1 MSDVVER
8 TLSALPGL
16 LGQHEAGGG
25 LGGPAGGP
33 GRASASSRLGSLIRS
48 ITALTSKHVGQPARG
63 GEGGRQRGLESGLD
77 VLGARALP
85 ARSGGG
91 GAAALASAF
100 GGSGRGGE
108 RRRRLM
114 KECMVRL
121 IYCEM
126 LGYEASFGYIHAIKL
141 AQQGNLLEKRVG
153 YLAISLFL
161 HENHELLLL
170 LVNTVVKD
178 LQSTNLV
185 EVCMALT
192 VVSQIFPREMIP
204 AVLPL
209 IEDKLQHS
217 KEIIRRKAVQALYK
231 FYLIAPNQVQHIH
244 DKFRKALCDR
254 DVGVM
259 AASLHIYLQMIKENS
274 SGYKDLAGSF
284 VTILKQVVGGKLP
297 IDFNYHSVPAPWLQI
312 QLLRILG
319 LLGKD
324 DLRTSELMYDVLD
337 ESLRR
342 AEINHNI
349 TYAILFECVQTI
361 YTIHP
366 KSELLEK
373 AAKCIGKFVLSSKIN
388 LKYLGL
394 KALTYVIQQDPNL
407 ALQHQ
412 MTIIECLDHP
422 DPIIKRETLEL
433 LYRITNGQNVVVIVQ
448 KMLDYLKQSKEE
460 YTIISLAGKVAELA
474 EKYAPDN
481 EWFIQTMNAV
491 FSVGGDVVYSDIPN
505 NFLRLLAEGFEDGKE
520 DEQLR
525 LYAVQSYLAL
535 LEEEDAFY
543 PQKFLQVMSWVLG
556 EYSCLV
562 TGVDPETILTR
573 LHRLLK
579 KAFVTPE
586 TKAWIM
592 AAVTKIAS
600 RTSSS
605 KTVDKII
612 QEFSTSLDTCMR
624 QCAFE
629 LKHLCE
635 DKVLMKNLL
644 PFDASCNDIVVDA
657 SLSFLDGFVAEGL
670 GRGAAPYKPQHQR
683 QEEKLSQ
690 EKALNFEPYG
700 LSFASSMSSSG
711 FTGRQSPTGLSFG
724 SDTSG
729 NSADTGHKET
739 NSLKLDGVR
748 KLWGKEGY
756 LPKKENKIG
765 KEDEPLT
772 VPCGGLLAG
781 HVSDPP
787 VSQSDQAARL
797 SEEEKEKQQLAST
810 LFVGLGSNAG
820 VSLMGKADLAT
831 QKFKRKSKMN
841 ETQNTEETPDIQ
853 TSAALALGPLLDTLP
868 SNKEGSEDVEHAR
881 LGEASLCSSDTHLAS
896 DDLASG
902 KPQYLKDGLNNKLLD
917 SRLSSSSL
925 FADSNMEVFHPLPN
939 AECESASKILLGPS
953 LPGELAELPHSEVV
967 ELCQSGD
974 LALHSC
980 KVWTDDSLLLTMFV
994 SNKSTSALNAVNL
1007 VFEKAE
1013 HFQIL
1018 ERPAYHFS
1026 VIEAQSVEHCQH
1038 RVQMDKICTQGILSG
1053 SISYQSEMETCLQ
1066 FSVTL
1071 SLLDFIRPME
1081 MTTEDFGKLWL
1092 SLSNDVK
1099 QNVKMSSSQDSFSAA
1114 LNTLQQKLKLHI
1126 VDIIGNEGILACQ
1139 LLPSVPCLLHCRI
1152 HAGMLALWFRSPCS
1166 ALPDSLLYQCQK
1178 VMEES

>member
-8 TLSALPGL
+8 TLSVLPGL
-16 LGQHEAGGG
+16 LGQHDPGVGPGG
-25 LGGPAGGP
+25 AGGP
-33 GRASASSRLGSLIRS
+33 GRVSATSRLGSLIRS
-48 ITALTSKHVGQPARG
+48 ITALTSKHEEEKLIQQELTSLKATV
-63 GEGGRQRGLESGLD
+63 
-77 VLGARALP
+77 
-85 ARSGGG
+85 
-91 GAAALASAF
+91 SAPTTTL
-100 GGSGRGGE
+100 
-108 RRRRLM
+108 RLM

-126 LGYEASFGYIHAIKL
+126 LGYESSFGYIHAIKL

-153 YLAISLFL
+153 YLAVSLFL

-192 VVSQIFPREMIP
+192 IVSQIFPREMIP

-254 DVGVM
+254 DAGVM

-274 SGYKDLAGSF
+274 SGYKDLTGSF

-324 DLRTSELMYDVLD
+324 DPRTSELMYDVLD

-349 TYAILFECVQTI
+349 TY
-361 YTIHP
+361 
-366 KSELLEK
+366 
-373 AAKCIGKFVLSSKIN
+373 
-388 LKYLGL
+388 GL

-433 LYRITNGQNVVVIVQ
+433 LYRITNGQNVIVIVQ
-448 KMLDYLKQSKEE
+448 KMLDYLKESKEE
-460 YTIISLAGKVAELA
+460 YAIINLVGKIAELA

-491 FSVGGDVVYSDIPN
+491 FSVGGDVVHPDIPN
-505 NFLRLLAEGFEDGKE
+505 NFLRLLAEGFDDRKE
-520 DEQLR
+520 DDQLR
-525 LYAVQSYLAL
+525 MYAVQSYLAL
-535 LEEEDAFY
+535 LEEEDALY

-556 EYSCLV
+556 EYSSLV
-562 TGVDPETILTR
+562 TDVDPEVILTK
-573 LHRLLK
+573 LHSLLK
-579 KAFVTPE
+579 KTVITSE
-586 TKAWIM
+586 TKMWIM

-600 RTSSS
+600 HTSCS
-605 KTVDKII
+605 KIVDRLI
-612 QEFSTSLDTCMR
+612 QEFSNSLDTCMR
-624 QCAFE
+624 QYAFE

-635 DKVLMKNLL
+635 DKALMRNLL
-644 PFDASCNDIVVDA
+644 PFDGSCNDMVVDA

-670 GRGAAPYKPQHQR
+670 GRGAAPYKPHHQR

-700 LSFASSMSSSG
+700 LSFVSSVSSSG
-711 FTGRQSPTGLSFG
+711 VTGRQSPTGLSFG

-729 NSADTGHKET
+729 NSAETGHKET
-739 NSLKLDGVR
+739 NTLKLEGVR
-748 KLWGKEGY
+748 RLWGKEGY
-756 LPKKENKIG
+756 LPKKENKVG
-765 KEDEPLT
+765 KENEPQT
-772 VPCGGLLAG
+772 VSCGSLLG
-781 HVSDPP
+781 GQVGDPP
-787 VSQSDQAARL
+787 ALRSDQVASL
-797 SEEEKEKQQLAST
+797 SEEDKEKQQLAST
-810 LFVGLGSNAG
+810 LFIGLGSNAG
-820 VSLMGKADLAT
+820 VSLMGKADTAT
-831 QKFKRKSKMN
+831 QKFKRKSKIN
-841 ETQNTEETPDIQ
+841 ETQSSEEASDFQ
-853 TSAALALGPLLDTLP
+853 NSAASDFGPLLDTVP
-868 SNKEGSEDVEHAR
+868 INMEDCEGDIRTR
-881 LGEASLCSSDTHLAS
+881 LRKASLCSSDIVEDNLAFETPQS
-896 DDLASG
+896 LKKSGLDDRL
-902 KPQYLKDGLNNKLLD
+902 PD
-917 SRLSSSSL
+917 SRLSQSSL
-925 FADSNMEVFHPLPN
+925 FADSNIEIFQPSQN
-939 AECESASKILLGPS
+939 AQCESASKTPLVPCLS
-953 LPGELAELPHSEVV
+953 EELEELTHSEVV
-967 ELCQSGD
+967 ELCQSD
-974 LALHSC
+974 ALALYLC
-980 KVWTDDSLLLTMFV
+980 KVWTDDSLLLVVFV
-994 SNKSTSALNAVNL
+994 SNKTTSALNAVNL
-1007 VFEKAE
+1007 VFEEAE

-1018 ERPAYHFS
+1018 ESTAYQFP
-1026 VIEAQSVEHCQH
+1026 VIEAQNVECCQK
-1038 RVQMDKICTQGILSG
+1038 RVWMDKICTQGILSG
-1053 SISYQSEMETCLQ
+1053 SVNYQSEMETRLE
-1066 FSVTL
+1066 FSITL
-1071 SLLDFIRPME
+1071 SLVDFIRPME

-1099 QNVKMSSSQDSFSAA
+1099 QNIRMSSSQDSLPAA
-1114 LNTLQQKLKLHI
+1114 LSTLQQKLKLHI

-1139 LLPSVPCLLHCRI
+1139 LLPSVPCLLHCRT
-1152 HAGMLALWFRSPCS
+1152 HSGMLALWFRSPCS
-1166 ALPDSLLYQCQK
+1166 ALPDGLLYQCQK

>member
-16 LGQHEAGGG
+16 LGQHDSGAGPGG
-25 LGGPAGGP
+25 AGGP
-33 GRASASSRLGSLIRS
+33 GRVSASSRLGSLIRS
-48 ITALTSKHVGQPARG
+48 ITALTSKH
-63 GEGGRQRGLESGLD
+63 
-77 VLGARALP
+77 
-85 ARSGGG
+85 
-91 GAAALASAF
+91 
-100 GGSGRGGE
+100 
-108 RRRRLM
+108 RLM

-126 LGYEASFGYIHAIKL
+126 LGYESSFGYIHAIKL

-153 YLAISLFL
+153 YLAVSLFL

-254 DVGVM
+254 DAGVM

-274 SGYKDLAGSF
+274 SGYKDLTGSF
-284 VTILKQVVGGKLP
+284 VTILKQVVGGKLSA
-297 IDFNYHSVPAPWLQI
+297 DFNYHSVPAPWLQI

-324 DLRTSELMYDVLD
+324 DPRTSELMYDVLD

-361 YTIHP
+361 YTICP

-373 AAKCIGKFVLSSKIN
+373 AAKCIGKFVLSPKIN

-448 KMLDYLKQSKEE
+448 KMLDYLKERFDDAEE
-460 YTIISLAGKVAELA
+460 
-474 EKYAPDN
+474 DH
-481 EWFIQTMNAV
+481 
-491 FSVGGDVVYSDIPN
+491 
-505 NFLRLLAEGFEDGKE
+505 
-520 DEQLR
+520 QLR
-525 LYAVQSYLAL
+525 MYAVQSYVAL
-535 LEEEDAFY
+535 LEEEDKLY

-556 EYSCLV
+556 EYFSLV
-562 TGVDPETILTR
+562 TDVDPEVILTK
-573 LHRLLK
+573 LHSLLK
-579 KAFVTPE
+579 KTFVTSE

-600 RTSSS
+600 HTSCS
-605 KTVDKII
+605 KTVDELI
-612 QEFSTSLDTCMR
+612 QELSSSLDTCLR
-624 QCAFE
+624 QYAFE

-635 DKVLMKNLL
+635 DKALMKSLL
-644 PFDASCNDIVVDA
+644 PFDASCTDLVVDA

-670 GRGAAPYKPQHQR
+670 AHGAAPYKPHHQR

-700 LSFASSMSSSG
+700 LSFASSVSSSG
-711 FTGRQSPTGLSFG
+711 VTGRQSPTGLSFG

-729 NSADTGHKET
+729 NSAETGHKDT
-739 NSLKLDGVR
+739 NSLKLEGVR

-756 LPKKENKIG
+756 LPKKENKMG
-765 KEDEPLT
+765 KGNEPQT
-772 VPCGGLLAG
+772 VPCGSLLAG
-781 HVSDPP
+781 QVGEPP
-787 VSQSDQAARL
+787 ALQPDQGASL
-797 SEEEKEKQQLAST
+797 SEEDKEKQQLAST
-810 LFVGLGSNAG
+810 LFLGLGSSAG
-820 VSLMGKADLAT
+820 VSLMGRADTAT
-831 QKFKRKSKMN
+831 QKFKRKSKIN
-841 ETQNTEETPDIQ
+841 GTQQLSEQASDLQN
-853 TSAALALGPLLDTLP
+853 SAASDFGPLLDTVP
-868 SNKEGSEDVEHAR
+868 ISMEDSEGSMHTR
-881 LGEASLCSSDTHLAS
+881 LRKAPPCSSVEDNLAFETPQS
-896 DDLASG
+896 LRKSMLDD
-902 KPQYLKDGLNNKLLD
+902 
-917 SRLSSSSL
+917 RLSANRLSQSSL
-925 FADSNMEVFHPLPN
+925 FADSNIEIFQPSPS
-939 AECESASKILLGPS
+939 APCESAGETPLVPS
-953 LPGELAELPHSEVV
+953 LPEELEELPHSEVV
-967 ELCQSGD
+967 GLCQSD
-974 LALHSC
+974 ALALHLC
-980 KVWTDDSLLLTMFV
+980 KVWTDDSLLLIVFV
-994 SNKSTSALNAVNL
+994 SNKTTSALCAVNL
-1007 VFEKAE
+1007 VFEETE

-1018 ERPAYHFS
+1018 ESATSQFP
-1026 VIEAQSVEHCQH
+1026 VIEAQSVEHCQKGM
-1038 RVQMDKICTQGILSG
+1038 RMNKVCTQAILSG
-1053 SISYQSEMETCLQ
+1053 SVGYQSEMETRLE

-1071 SLLDFIRPME
+1071 SLMDFIRPME

-1099 QNVKMSSSQDSFSAA
+1099 QNIKMSSCQDSLSAA
-1114 LNTLQQKLKLHI
+1114 LDTLQQKLKLHR

-1139 LLPSVPCLLHCRI
+1139 LLPSVPCLLHCRT
-1152 HAGMLALWFRSPCS
+1152 HSGMLALWFRSPCA
-1166 ALPDSLLYQCQK
+1166 ALPDGLLYQCQK

>member
-8 TLSALPGL
+8 TLSVLPGL
-16 LGQHEAGGG
+16 LRQHEPGAVPGG
-25 LGGPAGGP
+25 AGGP
-33 GRASASSRLGSLIRS
+33 GRVSATSRLGSLIRS
-48 ITALTSKHVGQPARG
+48 ITALTSKHEEEKLIQQELTSLKATV
-63 GEGGRQRGLESGLD
+63 
-77 VLGARALP
+77 
-85 ARSGGG
+85 
-91 GAAALASAF
+91 SAPTTTL
-100 GGSGRGGE
+100 
-108 RRRRLM
+108 RLM

-126 LGYEASFGYIHAIKL
+126 LGYESSFGYIHAIKL

-153 YLAISLFL
+153 YLAVSLFL
-161 HENHELLLL
+161 HENDELLLL

-254 DVGVM
+254 DAGVM

-274 SGYKDLAGSF
+274 SGYKDLTGSF

-324 DLRTSELMYDVLD
+324 DPRTSELMYDVLD

-349 TYAILFECVQTI
+349 TYAILFECVQTV

-373 AAKCIGKFVLSSKIN
+373 AAKCIGKFVLSPKIN

-433 LYRITNGQNVVVIVQ
+433 LYRITNGHNVIVIVQ
-448 KMLDYLKQSKEE
+448 KMLDYLKESKEE
-460 YTIISLAGKVAELA
+460 YAIINLVGKIAELA

-491 FSVGGDVVYSDIPN
+491 FSVGGDVVHPDIPN
-505 NFLRLLAEGFEDGKE
+505 NFLRLLAEGFDDGKE
-520 DEQLR
+520 DDQLR
-525 LYAVQSYLAL
+525 VYAVKSYLTL
-535 LEEEDAFY
+535 LEEEDALY

-556 EYSCLV
+556 EYSSLV
-562 TGVDPETILTR
+562 TDVDPEVILAK
-573 LHRLLK
+573 LHSLLK
-579 KAFVTPE
+579 KTFVTSE
-586 TKAWIM
+586 TKVWIM

-600 RTSSS
+600 HTSYS
-605 KTVDKII
+605 KTVDKLI
-612 QEFSTSLDTCMR
+612 QEFSNSLDTCMR
-624 QCAFE
+624 QFAFE

-635 DKVLMKNLL
+635 DKALMKNLL
-644 PFDASCNDIVVDA
+644 PFDASCTDMVVDA
-657 SLSFLDGFVAEGL
+657 SLSFLDGFVSEGL
-670 GRGAAPYKPQHQR
+670 GRGAAPYKPHHQR

-700 LSFASSMSSSG
+700 LSFAASVSSSG
-711 FTGRQSPTGLSFG
+711 ITGRQSPTGLSFG
-724 SDTSG
+724 SDMSG
-729 NSADTGHKET
+729 NSGETGHKET
-739 NSLKLDGVR
+739 NTLKLEGVH

-756 LPKKENKIG
+756 LPKKENKVG
-765 KEDEPLT
+765 KENEPQT
-772 VPCGGLLAG
+772 VSCGSLLARQVG
-781 HVSDPP
+781 DPP
-787 VSQSDQAARL
+787 ASRSDQVARL
-797 SEEEKEKQQLAST
+797 SEEDKEKQQLAST
-810 LFVGLGSNAG
+810 LFIGLGSSAG
-820 VSLMGKADLAT
+820 VSLLGKADTAT
-831 QKFKRKSKMN
+831 QKFKRKSKIN
-841 ETQNTEETPDIQ
+841 ETQNSEEASDFQ
-853 TSAALALGPLLDTLP
+853 NSASSDFGPLLDTVPINLEDC
-868 SNKEGSEDVEHAR
+868 EGNIHTR
-881 LGEASLCSSDTHLAS
+881 LRKVSLCSSDIVEDNLAFETPQS
-896 DDLASG
+896 LKKSGLDDRLS
-902 KPQYLKDGLNNKLLD
+902 D
-917 SRLSSSSL
+917 SRLSQSSL
-925 FADSNMEVFHPLPN
+925 FADSNIEIFLPSPS
-939 AECESASKILLGPS
+939 AHCESASKIPLVPS
-953 LPGELAELPHSEVV
+953 LPEELQQLTHSEVV
-967 ELCQSGD
+967 ELCQSD
-974 LALHSC
+974 ALALYLC
-980 KVWTDDSLLLTMFV
+980 KVWTDDSLLLSVFV
-994 SNKSTSALNAVNL
+994 SNKTNSALNAVNL
-1007 VFEKAE
+1007 MFEEAE

-1018 ERPAYHFS
+1018 ESPTYQFP
-1026 VIEAQSVEHCQH
+1026 VIEARSVERCEKC
-1038 RVQMDKICTQGILSG
+1038 VWMDKICTQGILSG
-1053 SISYQSEMETCLQ
+1053 SINYQSEMDTRLE

-1071 SLLDFIRPME
+1071 SLLDFIRPMA

-1099 QNVKMSSSQDSFSAA
+1099 QNIRMSRSQDSLSAA

-1139 LLPSVPCLLHCRI
+1139 LLPSVPCLLHCRT
-1152 HAGMLALWFRSPCS
+1152 HSGMLALWFRSPCS
-1166 ALPDSLLYQCQK
+1166 ALPDGLLYQCQK

>member
-8 TLSALPGL
+8 TLSALPRL
-16 LGQHEAGGG
+16 LGQQELGAG
-25 LGGPAGGP
+25 LGGPVGP
-33 GRASASSRLGSLIRS
+33 GRVSPTSRLGSLIRS
-48 ITALTSKHVGQPARG
+48 ITALTSKHEEEKLIQQ
-63 GEGGRQRGLESGLD
+63 E
-77 VLGARALP
+77 
-85 ARSGGG
+85 
-91 GAAALASAF
+91 LANLKATVSAP
-100 GGSGRGGE
+100 STTL
-108 RRRRLM
+108 RLM

-126 LGYEASFGYIHAIKL
+126 LGYESSFGYIHAIKL

-153 YLAISLFL
+153 YLAVSLFL

-254 DVGVM
+254 DAGVM
-259 AASLHIYLQMIKENS
+259 AASLPIYLQMIKENS
-274 SGYKDLAGSF
+274 SEYKDLTGSF

-297 IDFNYHSVPAPWLQI
+297 VDFNYHSVPAPWLQI

-324 DLRTSELMYDVLD
+324 DPRTSELIYDVLD

-342 AEINHNI
+342 AELNHNI

-373 AAKCIGKFVLSSKIN
+373 AAKCIGKFVLSPKIN
-388 LKYLGL
+388 LKYLGI
-394 KALTYVIQQDPNL
+394 KALTYVVQQDPNL
-407 ALQHQ
+407 VLQQQ

-448 KMLDYLKQSKEE
+448 KMLDYLKESKEE
-460 YTIISLAGKVAELA
+460 YTVINLVGKIAELA

-491 FSVGGDVVYSDIPN
+491 FSVGGDVVHRDIPN
-505 NFLRLLAEGFEDGKE
+505 NFLRLLAEGFDDGKE
-520 DEQLR
+520 DAQLR
-525 LYAVQSYLAL
+525 MYAVQSYLTL
-535 LEEEDAFY
+535 LEEEDALY
-543 PQKFLQVMSWVLG
+543 SQKFLQVMSWVLG
-556 EYSCLV
+556 EYSSLAAD
-562 TGVDPETILTR
+562 VDPEVILTK
-573 LHRLLK
+573 LHGLLK
-579 KAFVTPE
+579 KSFVTSE

-605 KTVDKII
+605 KTVDKLI
-612 QEFSTSLDTCMR
+612 QEFSNSLDTCVR
-624 QCAFE
+624 QYAFE

-635 DKVLMKNLL
+635 DKALMKNLL
-644 PFDASCNDIVVDA
+644 PFDASYTDMVVDA
-657 SLSFLDGFVAEGL
+657 SLSFLDEFVAEGL
-670 GRGAAPYKPQHQR
+670 GHGAAPYKTHHQR

-700 LSFASSMSSSG
+700 LSFASSVSSSG
-711 FTGRQSPTGLSFG
+711 IMGRQSPTGLSFG
-724 SDTSG
+724 SDMSG
-729 NSADTGHKET
+729 NSAETGHKET
-739 NSLKLDGVR
+739 NTLKLEGVR

-756 LPKKENKIG
+756 LPKKENKVG
-765 KEDEPLT
+765 KENEPQT
-772 VPCGGLLAG
+772 DSCGSLLAARVG
-781 HVSDPP
+781 DPP
-787 VSQSDQAARL
+787 ALRSDQGGSF
-797 SEEEKEKQQLAST
+797 SEEDKEKQQLALS
-810 LFVGLGSNAG
+810 LFTGLGSNAG
-820 VSLMGKADLAT
+820 VSLMGRADTTT
-831 QKFKRKSKMN
+831 QKFKRKSKIN
-841 ETQNTEETPDIQ
+841 ETQNSEETSDFQKDIPEDN
-853 TSAALALGPLLDTLP
+853 LAFETPESLKQPELD
-868 SNKEGSEDVEHAR
+868 DR
-881 LGEASLCSSDTHLAS
+881 LS
-896 DDLASG
+896 
-902 KPQYLKDGLNNKLLD
+902 D
-917 SRLSSSSL
+917 SRPSQITL
-925 FADSNMEVFHPLPN
+925 FADSSIEIFQPSPSGQCAS
-939 AECESASKILLGPS
+939 AEKTLLVPS
-953 LPGELAELPHSEVV
+953 LPEELEELTHSELV
-967 ELCQSGD
+967 ELCQSD
-974 LALHSC
+974 AFALYLC
-980 KVWTDDSLLLTMFV
+980 KVWTDDSLLLTLFV
-994 SNKSTSALNAVNL
+994 SNKTTSALDAVNL
-1007 VFEKAE
+1007 VFEESE

-1018 ERPAYHFS
+1018 ESATYQFP
-1026 VIEAQSVEHCQH
+1026 VIEAQGVEHCKKC
-1038 RVQMDKICTQGILSG
+1038 VWMDKICAQGILSG
-1053 SISYQSEMETCLQ
+1053 SVSYQSDRDTRLE
-1066 FSVTL
+1066 FSIAL

-1099 QNVKMSSSQDSFSAA
+1099 QNMKMSSTQDSLSAT
-1114 LNTLQQKLKLHI
+1114 LTTLQQKLKLHI

-1139 LLPSVPCLLHCRI
+1139 LLPSVPCLLHC
-1152 HAGMLALWFRSPCS
+1152 HTHSGMLALWIRSPCS
-1166 ALPDSLLYQCQK
+1166 ALPDGLLYQCQK

>member
-8 TLSALPGL
+8 TLSALPAL
-16 LGQHEAGGG
+16 LGPQH
-25 LGGPAGGP
+25 PAAGP
-33 GRASASSRLGSLIRS
+33 GRLPATSRLGSLIRS
-48 ITALTSKHVGQPARG
+48 ITALTSKHEEEKLIQQ
-63 GEGGRQRGLESGLD
+63 EI
-77 VLGARALP
+77 
-85 ARSGGG
+85 
-91 GAAALASAF
+91 ASLKAMV
-100 GGSGRGGE
+100 SAPTTTL
-108 RRRRLM
+108 RLM

-126 LGYEASFGYIHAIKL
+126 LGYESSFGYIHAIKL

-153 YLAISLFL
+153 TLGY
-161 HENHELLLL
+161 
-170 LVNTVVKD
+170 D

-259 AASLHIYLQMIKENS
+259 AASLHIYLEMIKENS
-274 SGYKDLAGSF
+274 SGYKDLTESF
-284 VTILKQVVGGKLP
+284 VMILKQVVGGKLP

-324 DLRTSELMYDVLD
+324 DPRTSELMYDVLD

-373 AAKCIGKFVLSSKIN
+373 AAKCIGKFVLSPKIN

-394 KALTYVIQQDPNL
+394 KALTCVIQQDPNL

-422 DPIIKRETLEL
+422 DPIIKKETLEI
-433 LYRITNGQNVVVIVQ
+433 LYRITNGQNVTVIVQ
-448 KMLDYLKQSKEE
+448 KM
-460 YTIISLAGKVAELA
+460 
-474 EKYAPDN
+474 YAPDN
-481 EWFIQTMNAV
+481 GWFIQTMNAV
-491 FSVGGDVVYSDIPN
+491 FSVGGDALHPDIPN
-505 NFLRLLAEGFEDGKE
+505 NFLRLLAEGFDDRKE

-525 LYAVQSYLAL
+525 TYAVRSYLTL
-535 LEEEDAFY
+535 LEEENTFY
-543 PQKFLQVMSWVLG
+543 PQKFLQVMIWVLG
-556 EYSCLV
+556 EYSSLA
-562 TGVDPETILTR
+562 TDVDPEIILTR
-573 LHRLLK
+573 LHSLLK
-579 KAFVTPE
+579 KTFVTSD

-600 RTSSS
+600 RTSCS
-605 KTVDKII
+605 KTIDKLIK
-612 QEFSTSLDTCMR
+612 EFSSSLDTCMR
-624 QCAFE
+624 QHAFE

-644 PFDASCNDIVVDA
+644 PFDASCNDVVVDA
-657 SLSFLDGFVAEGL
+657 SLSFLDGFVVEGL
-670 GRGAAPYKPQHQR
+670 SHGAAPYKPHHQR

-700 LSFASSMSSSG
+700 LSFASSVSSSG
-711 FTGRQSPTGLSFG
+711 ITGRQSPTGLSFG

-729 NSADTGHKET
+729 NSAETGHKET
-739 NSLKLDGVR
+739 NTLKLEGIR

-756 LPKKENKIG
+756 LPKKESKAG
-765 KEDEPLT
+765 KPDEPQAAS
-772 VPCGGLLAG
+772 CGNLLAG
-781 HVSDPP
+781 RVTDPSA
-787 VSQSDQAARL
+787 SQSDQVSSF

-820 VSLMGKADLAT
+820 VSLMGKMDVAT
-831 QKFKRKSKMN
+831 QKFKRKSKIN
-841 ETQNTEETPDIQ
+841 ETQNSEEASDIQ
-853 TSAALALGPLLDTLP
+853 NSDASTFGPLLDTVP
-868 SNKEGSEDVEHAR
+868 VNKEDCEGNKHTR
-881 LGEASLCSSDTHLAS
+881 LRKPSLCSSDTVEDNLAFETPQS
-896 DDLASG
+896 LK
-902 KPQYLKDGLNNKLLD
+902 KPGLNDRLSD
-917 SRLSSSSL
+917 SRLSPLSL
-925 FADSNMEVFHPLPN
+925 FADSNIEIFQPSSSAL
-939 AECESASKILLGPS
+939 CESANKTSSVPS
-953 LPGELAELPHSEVV
+953 LPKELEELPHSEVV
-967 ELCQSGD
+967 ELCQSD
-974 LALHSC
+974 ALALYLC
-980 KVWTDDSLLLTMFV
+980 KVWKDDSLLLALFA
-994 SNKSTSALNAVNL
+994 SNKKGSALNAVNL

-1018 ERPAYHFS
+1018 ESPAHQFS
-1026 VIEAQSVEHCQH
+1026 VIEAQSVEHCQKY
-1038 RVQMDKICTQGILSG
+1038 VWMDKICTQGILPG
-1053 SISYQSEMETCLQ
+1053 SISYQSEMESCLE

-1099 QNVKMSSSQDSFSAA
+1099 QNIKMLPSQDSLSAA
-1114 LNTLQQKLKLHI
+1114 LSTLQQKLKLHI

-1139 LLPSVPCLLHCRI
+1139 LLPSVPCLLHCRTYS
-1152 HAGMLALWFRSPCS
+1152 GMLALWFRSPCS
-1166 ALPDSLLYQCQK
+1166 ALPDGLLYQCQK

>member
-16 LGQHEAGGG
+16 LGQHDPGAGPGG
-25 LGGPAGGP
+25 AGGP
-33 GRASASSRLGSLIRS
+33 GRASATSRLGSLIRS
-48 ITALTSKHVGQPARG
+48 ITALTSKHEEEKLIQQELTSLKATV
-63 GEGGRQRGLESGLD
+63 
-77 VLGARALP
+77 
-85 ARSGGG
+85 
-91 GAAALASAF
+91 SAPNTTL
-100 GGSGRGGE
+100 
-108 RRRRLM
+108 RLM
-114 KECMVRL
+114 KECMVRF

-126 LGYEASFGYIHAIKL
+126 LGYESSFGYIHAIKL

-153 YLAISLFL
+153 YLAVSLFL

-254 DVGVM
+254 DPGVM
-259 AASLHIYLQMIKENS
+259 AASLHIYLQMIKEDS
-274 SGYKDLAGSF
+274 SGYKDLTGSF

-297 IDFNYHSVPAPWLQI
+297 VDFNYHSVPAPWLQI

-324 DLRTSELMYDVLD
+324 DPSTSELMYDVLD

-342 AEINHNI
+342 ADINHNI

-373 AAKCIGKFVLSSKIN
+373 AAKCIGKFVLSPKIN

-422 DPIIKRETLEL
+422 DSIIKRETLEL
-433 LYRITNGQNVVVIVQ
+433 LYRITNGQNVIVIVQ
-448 KMLDYLKQSKEE
+448 KMLGYLKESKEE
-460 YTIISLAGKVAELA
+460 YAIINLVGKIAELA
-474 EKYAPDN
+474 EKYP
-481 EWFIQTMNAV
+481 FIVRRLRSQ
-491 FSVGGDVVYSDIPN
+491 SSGVGFD
-505 NFLRLLAEGFEDGKE
+505 DGKE
-520 DEQLR
+520 DDQLR
-525 LYAVQSYLAL
+525 VYAVRSYLAL
-535 LEEEDAFY
+535 LGEEGALY

-556 EYSCLV
+556 EYSSLV
-562 TGVDPETILTR
+562 TDVDPEVILTK
-573 LHRLLK
+573 LHSLLK
-579 KAFVTPE
+579 KTFVTSE

-600 RTSSS
+600 RTSRS
-605 KTVDKII
+605 KTVDKLI
-612 QEFSTSLDTCMR
+612 QEFSSSLDTCMR
-624 QCAFE
+624 QHTFE

-635 DKVLMKNLL
+635 DKALMENVL
-644 PFDASCNDIVVDA
+644 PFDASCNEMVVDA

-670 GRGAAPYKPQHQR
+670 GRGAAPYKPHHQR

-700 LSFASSMSSSG
+700 LSFTSSVSASG
-711 FTGRQSPTGLSFG
+711 VTGRQSPTGLSFG

-729 NSADTGHKET
+729 NSAETGHKET
-739 NSLKLDGVR
+739 NSLKLEGVR

-756 LPKKENKIG
+756 LPKKENKAG
-765 KEDEPLT
+765 KANEPQS
-772 VPCGGLLAG
+772 VSCGSLLAG
-781 HVSDPP
+781 QVGDAPASHSDR
-787 VSQSDQAARL
+787 AAGLPQQDR
-797 SEEEKEKQQLAST
+797 EKQHLAST
-810 LFVGLGSNAG
+810 LFVGLGSNAA
-820 VSLMGKADLAT
+820 VSLIVE
-831 QKFKRKSKMN
+831 S
-841 ETQNTEETPDIQ
+841 
-853 TSAALALGPLLDTLP
+853 P
-868 SNKEGSEDVEHAR
+868 S
-881 LGEASLCSSDTHLAS
+881 
-896 DDLASG
+896 
-902 KPQYLKDGLNNKLLD
+902 
-917 SRLSSSSL
+917 
-925 FADSNMEVFHPLPN
+925 
-939 AECESASKILLGPS
+939 
-953 LPGELAELPHSEVV
+953 
-967 ELCQSGD
+967 CQ
-974 LALHSC
+974 
-980 KVWTDDSLLLTMFV
+980 F
-994 SNKSTSALNAVNL
+994 
-1007 VFEKAE
+1007 
-1013 HFQIL
+1013 
-1018 ERPAYHFS
+1018 P
-1026 VIEAQSVEHCQH
+1026 VIEAQGVERCQ
-1038 RVQMDKICTQGILSG
+1038 RCVRMGRICTQGVLSG
-1053 SISYQSEMETCLQ
+1053 FVNYQTEVEARLEFSIA
-1066 FSVTL
+1066 L
-1071 SLLDFIRPME
+1071 SLVDFIRPME

-1099 QNVKMSSSQDSFSAA
+1099 QNVKMPSSQGSLSAA
-1114 LNTLQQKLKLHI
+1114 LNTLQQKLKLYI
-1126 VDIIGNEGILACQ
+1126 VDVIGNEGVLACR
-1139 LLPSVPCLLHCRI
+1139 LLPSVPCLLHCRT
-1152 HAGMLALWFRSPCS
+1152 HAGMLALWFRSPCA
-1166 ALPDSLLYQCQK
+1166 ALPDGLLYHCQK
-1178 VMEES
+1178 VMEESQ